1 MGFTASF
8 LMALALSVDAL
19 VCAVITGK
27 KQFPPALRLR
37 FALEMGL
44 TFGLFQ
50 ALMPIAGFYAG
61 ASLAALIAAFDHW
74 AAFALLSVVGL
85 KMLKDAL
92 FPEKEECCQKAP
104 RLSLTLLMT
113 LGIATS
119 IDALALG
126 FSIGLISDTI
136 ALFAPIQLY
145 SCALRAGVKEK
156 LNPIALS
163 TLQIVLNPGFP
174 SPDKALYKLSRGK
187 PVAFEILVMPLALAI
202 KEPSPGSSSKATC
215 SAASKSFSVRRYL
228 AGSKSLIV
236 IFSTPP

>member
-74 AAFALLSVVGL
+74 AAFALLSVVG
-85 KMLKDAL
+85 
-92 FPEKEECCQKAP
+92 FS
-104 RLSLTLLMT
+104 LSLKPP
-113 LGIATS
+113 
-119 IDALALG
+119 
-126 FSIGLISDTI
+126 SDTS
-136 ALFAPIQLY
+136 AKLLPISL
-145 SCALRAGVKEK
+145 
-156 LNPIALS
+156 
-163 TLQIVLNPGFP
+163 
-174 SPDKALYKLSRGK
+174 
-187 PVAFEILVMPLALAI
+187 
-202 KEPSPGSSSKATC
+202 ATC
-215 SAASKSFSVRRYL
+215 SASSPVTK
-228 AGSKSLIV
+228 
-236 IFSTPP
+236 